1 MREINHMDIKKSTI
15 KGTAWSMVERFSTM
29 GIQLLCTLFIAQ
41 YLAPSEF
48 GLVSMMSIFL
58 SFSMVMAEAGFGQAI
73 IREKNVT
80 KTDTSSIFI
89 FNIIIGLVIYA
100 LCFLCA
106 PLIASF
112 YRQPELTILVRVS
125 FLSIIIQSFAIVQGA
140 LLQKS
145 VDFAKV
151 SKVSLVSVLLSGIIG
166 IVVAVIYKNVWAL
179 VLQSLSFAI
188 FQTMLYWILCKW
200 YPTWEY
206 SWQSVKKYLAFSL
219 NLLGSRLIAALADN
233 MANLFIGR
241 AYTSTELGNYTVPD
255 KLQRSVAGTI
265 SFSIHRVSYSVMAS
279 FQDNIDEL
287 RVYSQKIVGMAF
299 YITAPIMVYLMI
311 VAPQF
316 FSIILSP
323 EWAESAIYFRYMCV
337 IGAIFC
343 FADINMDVLLVRGK
357 SALVLKIE
365 IIRKILLIVSLLIG
379 IMYSIKI
386 LLLILVTYN
395 VFNALFVSYYSGKE
409 ICCSLFEQFQNVFPI
424 VFCNLIAGLSTFLF
438 RLLLVNQTNNYVIL
452 LLTSI
457 LYIIVYLVGNYL
469 MKLPYP
475 TLIVEQFKTILV
487 KRTIIERV

>member
-1 MREINHMDIKKSTI
+1 MDVKKSTI

-41 YLAPSEF
+41 YLSPSEF

-73 IREKNVT
+73 IREKDVT
-80 KTDTSSIFI
+80 ATDTSSIFI
-89 FNIIIGLVIYA
+89 FNIIIGLVIYT

-112 YRQPELTILVRVS
+112 YRQPELTILIRVS
-125 FLSIIIQSFAIVQGA
+125 FLTIIINSFAIVQGA

-151 SKVSLVSVLLSGIIG
+151 SKVSLISVILSGFIG

-179 VLQSLSFAI
+179 VLQSLGFVVS
-188 FQTMLYWILCKW
+188 QTLLYWLFCKW

-206 SWQSVKKYLAFSL
+206 SWKSVRKYLAFSL

-241 AYTSTELGNYTVPD
+241 AYTSAELGNYTVPD

-279 FQDNIDEL
+279 FQDDIEQL
-287 RVYSQKIVGMAF
+287 KIYSQKIVGMAF
-299 YITAPIMVYLMI
+299 YITAPIMLFLMI

-323 EWAESAIYFRYMCV
+323 EWADSAIYFRYMCI

-343 FADINMDVLLVRGK
+343 FADINMDILLVRGK
-357 SALVLKIE
+357 SALVFKIE
-365 IIRKILLIVSLLIG
+365 VVRKILLVVSLLVG
-379 IMYSIKI
+379 IMFNMKT
-386 LLLILVTYN
+386 LLLILVVYN
-395 VFNALFVSYYSGKE
+395 VFNAFFVSYFSGKE
-409 ICCSLFEQFQNVFPI
+409 IGCSLTMQLRNIIPTIIWLVLACTLTYLLILPI
-424 VFCNLIAGLSTFLF
+424 HNSYLYVISAFLIFGAIYIAGS
-438 RLLLVNQTNNYVIL
+438 
-452 LLTSI
+452 
-457 LYIIVYLVGNYL
+457 YITRI
-469 MKLPYP
+469 PYP
-475 TLIVEQFKTILV
+475 QLIISLIKN
-487 KRTIIERV
+487 IISK